1 MSVAEPDGPW
11 ILVVDDDQQLRRAL
25 DINLR
30 IRGFRVAQAADGEH
44 ALREA
49 ARIRPDLVVL
59 DLGLPGI
66 DGVEVIGGLRG
77 WTDVPIMVLS
87 ARGDERDKVAALN
100 AGGDDYVNKTFG
112 MEEVVARVHA
122 VLRRLIG
129 GPGHEPV
136 VRTACMEV
144 DLARHTVHRR
154 DRAEPTEVHLTPTEW
169 ALLEILARNAGRLVT
184 RHAATTELW
193 GSDAI
198 DPSALRVHLGKL
210 RRKVEADPAR
220 PCCLITEPGMGYRL
234 LAVN

>member
-1 MSVAEPDGPW
+1 MAEPDGPW
-11 ILVVDDDQQLRRAL
+11 ILVVDDDEQLRRAL

-49 ARIRPDLVVL
+49 AHIRPDLVVL

-77 WTDVPIMVLS
+77 WTDVPIMLLS

-100 AGGDDYVNKTFG
+100 AGGDDYVTKPFG
-112 MEEVVARVHA
+112 MEEVVARVNA
-122 VLRRLIG
+122 LLRRRLG
-129 GPGHEPV
+129 GPGQEPV
-136 VRTACMEV
+136 VRTTCMEV
-144 DLARHTVHRR
+144 DLARHTVHARR
-154 DRAEPTEVHLTPTEW
+154 PATAPTEVHLTPTEW

-184 RHAATTELW
+184 RQAATTELW

-210 RRKVEADPAR
+210 RRKVEVDPAR
-220 PCCLITEPGMGYRL
+220 PCCLVTEAGMGYRL
-234 LAVN
+234 IPVA